1 VLAAWRDRSGLPSAL
16 WSDEA
21 DRNLVRALLEEGDD
35 LTAAVHRFADALAD
49 AGGTLAEC
57 CAHLAALERI
67 VEFPLS
73 VWEMAPLVAD
83 VFYGAPYERGV
94 DPLTGLM
101 TGPSLHAVLQ
111 ARQQRAGSDRSS
123 LHAWELL
130 AVVTERR
137 KDSAEALD
145 AEIGTAEVLVD
156 TLDQAEAI
164 GHLGPGRFVAI
175 VEAGH
180 ADARC
185 PELETALAMRGI
197 SASLR
202 RATLARTPEAAQS
215 QVDGLVTPPTRGD
228 RAECSVPEVGLPAD

>member
-1 VLAAWRDRSGLPSAL
+1 MLAAWRDRSALPSAL

-21 DRNLVRALLEEGDD
+21 DRNLIRALLEEGDD

-67 VEFPLS
+67 VGFPVS

-111 ARQQRAGSDRSS
+111 ARQQRARSDRNS
-123 LHAWELL
+123 LHVWELL

-175 VEAGH
+175 VEADH

-202 RATLARTPEAAQS
+202 RATLARTFEAAQS
-215 QVDGLVTPPTRGD
+215 QVDGLVTSPTGGD
-228 RAECSVPEVGLPAD
+228 RAECFSPEPGLAID